1 MKKLNVILLSILL
14 IPLALSV
21 EVKEEIYN
29 GMSTHPSF
37 FCPDSIR
44 CEMYKVVDGMNR
56 NVTPPLLVKTCEP
69 STNCDYVND
78 IGASLG
84 FRLLPGDVCLAS
96 AVFKGYKI
104 LDVDYVTTTTTTT
117 TITTTTQPETYQ
129 KICVQT
135 FRGWC
140 IRWERVYD
148 TTTTIAET
156 TTTLPEITSTTTIP
170 TTTTLHEITTTTI
183 PECSPLESSCSLD
196 SDCCSGNCKIIKTCK
211 NPTIHGFCLFPKI
224 LRICA

>member
-1 MKKLNVILLSILL
+1 MKSITVILLSILL
-14 IPLALSV
+14 IPLVLSV

-37 FCPDSIR
+37 FCPDSMR

-69 STNCDYVND
+69 STNCDYIND

-104 LDVDYVTTTTTTT
+104 IDVDYVTTTTTTT
-117 TITTTTQPETYQ
+117 TITTTTQIETYQ
-129 KICVQT
+129 KVCVQT

-140 IRWERVYD
+140 IIWEKVYD
-148 TTTTIAET
+148 TTTTILE
-156 TTTLPEITSTTTIP
+156 TTTLPDTS
-170 TTTTLHEITTTTI
+170 TTI
-183 PECSPLESSCSLD
+183 PECSPLKSSCLID
-196 SDCCSGNCKIIKTCK
+196 SDCCSGECKITKTCK